1 MSQEIKNLKKALSR
15 MKSWAKEKDRRYREQ
30 KKFAKK
36 IFGKVV
42 KQIQKSQAEEVK
54 NSHS

>member
-1 MSQEIKNLKKALSR
+1 MSQEIKNFKKALSR

-42 KQIQKSQAEEVK
+42 RQIQKSQTEEVK